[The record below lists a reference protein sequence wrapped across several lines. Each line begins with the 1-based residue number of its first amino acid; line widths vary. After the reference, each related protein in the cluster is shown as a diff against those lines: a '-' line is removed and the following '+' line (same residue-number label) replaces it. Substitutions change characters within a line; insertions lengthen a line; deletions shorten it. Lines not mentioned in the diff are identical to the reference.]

1 MVGMNACAAGCALQ
15 PLLHWFGE
23 HSCWKFG
30 QFASAIFE
38 DRPVRVIPFGF
49 ACLLLVLRALPLAV
63 TALDFWPQPVDELGS
78 NSVGV
83 SAQLLFDFVECESL
97 SRQRPHDTSKGFA
110 ALSFRSALSDQLVK
124 VEVEPEPLGI
134 LPVAASVLY

>member
-1 MVGMNACAAGCALQ
+1 RK
-15 PLLHWFGE
+15 
-23 HSCWKFG
+23 HSRWKVG

-38 DRPVRVIPFGF
+38 DRPVGLVPFGL
-49 ACLLLVLRALPLAV
+49 ARLLLMPCGLPLAV

-97 SRQRPHDTSKGFA
+97 ARQRPHDTSKGFA
-110 ALSFRSALSDQLVK
+110 SLSFRSTVSD
-124 VEVEPEPLGI
+124 
-134 LPVAASVLY
+134 